1 MFGCLTYSHVPSEK
15 RMKLEPTAEKGIFVG
30 YSEMTK
36 VYWIYIPGQRKLVV
50 RWDVRFKE
58 DRAFRKSVELRDQE
72 SQAVEPHQDIVQ
84 REVP

>member
-1 MFGCLTYSHVPSEK
+1 
-15 RMKLEPTAEKGIFVG
+15 MKLEPTAEKGIFVG